1 MAIPL
6 DIHLK
11 IGGIIFPNMDQCD
24 FTGPFEALAR
34 VPNSSFATIWKDKN
48 PVRDLAGMQLLADT
62 TFDEAPQL
70 DVLLVPGGQGQEA
83 LMNDETVLSFIR
95 RQAAGARYVFPV
107 CTGSLIC
114 GAAGL
119 LQGKRATTHWT
130 AMDVLP
136 LYGAIASDER
146 VVIDGQFV
154 SAGGVTAGIDGS
166 LIVVSLL
173 RGETVAQELQ
183 LRMAYDPKPPF
194 NSGSPATAPESIL
207 ARVTESA
214 RAITEKRMATGRAYQ
229 SRRKDA

>member
-11 IGGIIFPNMDQCD
+11 IGGMIFPNMDQCD

-34 VPNSSFATIWKDKN
+34 VPNSSFMTIWKDKN

-62 TFDEAPQL
+62 TFEEAPRL
-70 DVLLVPGGQGQEA
+70 DVLLVPGGHGQEA

-95 RQAAGARYVFPV
+95 GQAAGARYVYSV
-107 CTGSLIC
+107 CTGALLC

-130 AMDVLP
+130 AMNVLP
-136 LYGAIASDER
+136 LYGAIPTDER
-146 VVIDGQFV
+146 VVIDGRFV
-154 SAGGVTAGIDGS
+154 SAGGVTSGIDGS

-183 LRMAYDPKPPF
+183 LYMAYDPKPPF
-194 NSGSPATAPESIL
+194 NAGSPATAPESIL
-207 ARVTESA
+207 AAVTERA
-214 RAITEKRMATGRAYQ
+214 RGITEKRMATGRAYR
-229 SRRKDA
+229 SRMGGA